1 MSPKAK
7 RGQQS
12 GIKISKYKT
21 IFEVYFLTF
30 FSYEKKFTQKKLSI
44 ISSDKWKEIST
55 EI

>member
-7 RGQQS
+7 RGKQS
-12 GIKISKYKT
+12 EIKISKYKT

-30 FSYEKKFTQKKLSI
+30 FSSEKKFTHKKLSI

-55 EI
+55 EL